1 MTEGSRFPHGLRVGE
16 NLLELQS
23 GYQIA
28 SKAVTFA
35 GGTTNAR
42 GDQDGTGNPGALF
55 TVTGDVLVVIFAKCT
70 TNLAGSSATLEV
82 GVTGN
87 TAALLAQTTAEDI
100 DAGDVWRDA
109 SPAVGAEA
117 INGAVF
123 IAGGLDIIETT
134 GTANI
139 TAGAITYYCMWL
151 PLSSDG
157 NVVAA

>member
-1 MTEGSRFPHGLRVGE
+1 MASDFPHGIRVGST
-16 NLLELQS
+16 LLEIQS

-28 SKAVTFA
+28 SKVATFI
-35 GGTTNAR
+35 GGTANAR
-42 GDQDGTGNPGALF
+42 GDFDGTGNPATLF

-70 TNLAGSSATLEV
+70 VDLAGATATLEI

-87 TAALLAQTTAEDI
+87 TAALIAQSTATDI

-117 INGAVF
+117 INGAFF
-123 IAGGLDIIETT
+123 ISGGLDIIETA

-139 TAGAITYYCMWL
+139 TAGVLTYYCMWL
-151 PLSSDG
+151 PLSADG